1 MSAAPK
7 TLVFT
12 PALPPRM
19 KFCHNTAGVRKQE
32 MPVEMKEAYRTG
44 YDTVFLCPPVYIFKC
59 LNTEP
64 EHREKTIPK
73 H

>member
-1 MSAAPK
+1 MSTAPK

-12 PALPPRM
+12 PALPARM
-19 KFCHNTAGVRKQE
+19 KFQHNITGVRKQE

-44 YDTVFLCPPVYIFKC
+44 YDTVFLFPPVYIFKS